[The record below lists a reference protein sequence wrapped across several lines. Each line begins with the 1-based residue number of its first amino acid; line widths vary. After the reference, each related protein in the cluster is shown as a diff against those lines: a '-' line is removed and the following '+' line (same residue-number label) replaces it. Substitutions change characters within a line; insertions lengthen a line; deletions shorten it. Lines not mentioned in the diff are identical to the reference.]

1 MVIDFTEVK
10 ISHLAQEFDR
20 WGESLMSTML
30 YELLD
35 LYQQNVIEIT
45 WEEGMPIPVT
55 PEESAT

>member
-10 ISHLAQEFDR
+10 ISHMVQEFDC

-35 LYQQNVIEIT
+35 LYQQNVIEIA
-45 WEEGMPIPVT
+45 WEDGMPIPVT
-55 PEESAT
+55 PGERVA